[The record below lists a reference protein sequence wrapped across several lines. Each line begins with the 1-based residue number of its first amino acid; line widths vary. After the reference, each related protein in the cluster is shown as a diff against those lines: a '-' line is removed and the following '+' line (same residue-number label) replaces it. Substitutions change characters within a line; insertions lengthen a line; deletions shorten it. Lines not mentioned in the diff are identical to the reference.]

1 MGQLS
6 PTPGITD
13 LAGTSRQLPQ
23 QPLLRGMGLLGAL
36 SANMLNMIGVGPFI
50 TIPLILAAMGG
61 PQAALGWCLGAVI
74 AICDGLVWAELGAAM
89 PGSGASYRYLLEA
102 YGRSGLGRLMS
113 FLFLW
118 QIVFIAPLSAASG
131 AVGFADYAGYLFPGI
146 TPLQLKVLAATA
158 CLVATVLLY
167 RDIRNVERLSVALW
181 VVVMATLVWV
191 VGAGLQHFHARVAFD
206 FPPGAFHLSKSF
218 FGGLGAAALI
228 AMYDYG
234 GYFNV
239 CYFAEEVKKPERTIP
254 KSIILSIAI
263 VGILYLAL
271 NISVIGVVP
280 YREAMHSTAI
290 ISEFGQRLYGA
301 GIARWV
307 TVLIMWT
314 AFSSIFA
321 VLLGF
326 SRVPYAAA
334 VDGQFFAVFAR
345 VHPKKQFPSFS
356 VVAMGI
362 AAALCCALSL
372 KELINAIIVIQIV
385 IQFIAQCIAV
395 PLIRHC
401 RKDIHLPFRMWL
413 YPVPMILALLGWVI
427 ILATSGWRYILLAFG
442 VLALGTVAYL
452 WRARRRQEWPFGV
465 VS

>member
-1 MGQLS
+1 M
-6 PTPGITD
+6 
-13 LAGTSRQLPQ
+13 
-23 QPLLRGMGLLGAL
+23 
-36 SANMLNMIGVGPFI
+36 
-50 TIPLILAAMGG
+50 
-61 PQAALGWCLGAVI
+61 
-74 AICDGLVWAELGAAM
+74 
-89 PGSGASYRYLLEA
+89 
-102 YGRSGLGRLMS
+102 
-113 FLFLW
+113 
-118 QIVFIAPLSAASG
+118 
-131 AVGFADYAGYLFPGI
+131 
-146 TPLQLKVLAATA
+146 
-158 CLVATVLLY
+158 
-167 RDIRNVERLSVALW
+167 
-181 VVVMATLVWV
+181 
-191 VGAGLQHFHARVAFD
+191 
-206 FPPGAFHLSKSF
+206 
-218 FGGLGAAALI
+218 GAAALI

-239 CYFAEEVKKPERTIP
+239 CYFAEEVKKPEGTIP

-290 ISEFGQRLYGA
+290 ISEFAQRLYGS

-307 TVLIMWT
+307 TLLIMWT

-362 AAALCCALSL
+362 TAALCCALSL

-401 RKDIHLPFRMWL
+401 RKDINLPFRMWL
-413 YPVPMILALLGWVI
+413 YPVPMILALMGWVTI
-427 ILATSGWRYILLAFG
+427 
-442 VLALGTVAYL
+442 VDM
-452 WRARRRQEWPFGV
+452 
-465 VS
+465 